1 MLVLSRRPG
10 TSIVIDHSVRVTVE
24 VVAADDVCLSVEA
37 PDGTA
42 VERIEQVELSEQLRS
57 RGRSWDPA
65 RHHVLSRRAR
75 PGLLIGDSIRVAILA
90 ISNDAVRIGV
100 DAPSHIEVHRE
111 EVYDQIQEANRG
123 AVAGADQDLVG
134 LARFVRG
141 RPE

>member
-1 MLVLSRRPG
+1 VLVLSRRPG
-10 TSIVIDHSVRVTVE
+10 ASIVIDHTVRVTVE

-37 PDGTA
+37 PDGIT
-42 VERIEQVELSEQLRS
+42 VERVEEVELAEEMRS
-57 RGRSWDPA
+57 RGRTWDPS

-75 PGLLIGDSIRVAILA
+75 PGLVIGGNIRVAVLA

-111 EVYDQIQEANRG
+111 EVYHQIQEANRS
-123 AVAGADQDLVG
+123 AVADADQDLVG

>member
-10 TSIVIDHSVRVTVE
+10 TSIVIDHTVRVTVE

-37 PDGTA
+37 PDGTT
-42 VERIEQVELSEQLRS
+42 VERIEEVEVAEQMRS
-57 RGRSWDPA
+57 RGRTWDPA
-65 RHHVLSRRAR
+65 RHHVLSRRGR
-75 PGLLIGDSIRVAILA
+75 PGLVIGGTVRVAVLA

-100 DAPSHIEVHRE
+100 DAPAHIEVHRE
-111 EVYDQIQEANRG
+111 EVYHQIQEANRS
-123 AVAGADQDLVG
+123 AVADSDEDLVG